1 MRANQFLTFLLIPF
15 LLPLLAGCQPNTEP
29 IERATNTIV
38 KEVVQPAVSKLTAEL
53 SSRSA
58 QLQGQGSLINPGY
71 TVRGHA
77 GFGPTAHWEF
87 TIQAEGVSANIAG
100 ATQADAGQ
108 AGTVEPP
115 ANREK
120 PNGVQPAKTEPETKP
135 E

>member
-1 MRANQFLTFLLIPF
+1 MHKLLISVA
-15 LLPLLAGCQPNTEP
+15 LVGILCGCQANTEP
-29 IERATNTIV
+29 IERATNTAIS
-38 KEVVQPAVSKLTAEL
+38 EVVKPAIEKLTAEL

-77 GFGPTAHWEF
+77 GFGPTAYWEF

-108 AGTVEPP
+108 AGTVPPP
-115 ANREK
+115 AIRN
-120 PNGVQPAKTEPETKP
+120 PETQP